1 MSCNINNEE
10 EKSQGIIYREIPK
23 KYLCAFL

>member
-1 MSCNINNEE
+1 MSCNINNEG
-10 EKSQGIIYREIPK
+10 EKSQEIIYREIPK